1 MGLNFGEMGE
11 EQLSFTQTTTTTI
24 TITVRDLDTNK
35 ATVLDAISAQLLR
48 QCNRGNH
55 SL

>member
-35 ATVLDAISAQLLR
+35 ATVLDAIPAQLLR